1 MTTSMCSGYEQA
13 IVITNRMLV
22 KGDFLTQLEKVIRL
36 HPHALILR
44 EKDLDDAAYENLVK
58 KVMQLCDREKVA
70 CFVHSRIGIARKMG
84 CKNIHLSIP
93 VLQSLSESEKADLRE
108 NFSEISVSCHC
119 MQDVRIAEEN
129 GATQII
135 LGTIFETDC
144 KKGIKG
150 RGVEFVREICQNSSL
165 PIYAI
170 GGISLER
177 MAQVVAAGAAGGCM
191 MSGFMR
197 M

>member
-1 MTTSMCSGYEQA
+1 MTTSMYSRYEQT
-13 IVITNRMLV
+13 IVITNRTLV

-36 HPHALILR
+36 HPHAVILR
-44 EKDLDDAAYENLVK
+44 EKDLDDAAYEKLVQN
-58 KVMQLCDREKVA
+58 VMQLCDREKVT
-70 CFVHSRIGIARKMG
+70 CFVHSRIGIARRME
-84 CKNIHLSIP
+84 CKNIHLSIS

-108 NFSEISVSCHC
+108 DFSEISVSCHS
-119 MQDVRIAEEN
+119 MQDVRIAEKN

-150 RGVEFVREICQNSSL
+150 KGVEFVREVCKNSSL

-170 GGISLER
+170 GGINLER
-177 MAQVVAAGAAGGCM
+177 ITQVAEAGAAGGCM